1 MTPREIIQAEVEAP
15 AKPSIEEWREA
26 RREHRIWAQATVSRL
41 ARDQFAKD
49 WTKDPAVI
57 LMSVVR
63 ETLWW
68 IRWVM
73 LAAWVFYIVSYMIPW

>member
-26 RREHRIWAQATVSRL
+26 RRERRVSRL
-41 ARDQFAKD
+41 AREQFAKD